1 MRVLVAYDGSA
12 SAQAALQATAELL
25 PGAEAV
31 VLTVYEAPVR
41 LEHLLAAHG
50 PTPRPLEHD
59 VADIRRLM
67 QDEAEATAR
76 EGAELASEAGL
87 AAKAEIA
94 AATGSAWPVILA
106 EATQRESAALVCGTR
121 GRGGL
126 SRAWLGSTS
135 SALLHHATLPIL
147 VVPER
152 SPEPSGP
159 LLLACDGAEPA
170 RTAVTTAAQLFQGR
184 PALVMH
190 AWESPLRHS
199 LAGHAV
205 SSLPITS
212 IRESVKDL
220 DEILANTARQQ
231 AEEGAE
237 LARQHGLDAHAEN
250 VESAAGVWRTLL
262 EATVPLG
269 AGVIVAGSRGRGA
282 ITSTML
288 GSVSSELVH
297 NAELPVLI
305 VPSLSTARST

>member
-50 PTPRPLEHD
+50 PTPSPLERD

-67 QDEAEATAR
+67 EDEAKATAR

-87 AAKAEIA
+87 AATAEIA

-135 SALLHHATLPIL
+135 SALLHHATLPIF

-159 LLLACDGAEPA
+159 LLLAYDGSEPA
-170 RTAVTTAAQLFQGR
+170 RIAVTNRR
-184 PALVMH
+184 PALSRPTGSRH
-190 AWESPLRHS
+190 ARVGIAAEALVGRSCAQLPADHRHPRV
-199 LAGHAV
+199 GQ
-205 SSLPITS
+205 
-212 IRESVKDL
+212 DL
-220 DEILANTARQQ
+220 DEILANSARQQ

-237 LARQHGLDAHAEN
+237 LARQWGLEARSES
-250 VESAAGVWRTLL
+250 VESAAGVWRSLL
-262 EATVPLG
+262 EATATFG

-282 ITSTML
+282 IASTML
-288 GSVSSELVH
+288 GSVSSGLVH

-305 VPSLSTARST
+305 VPSLSAAA

>member
-12 SAQAALQATAELL
+12 SAQAALRATAELM
-25 PGAEAV
+25 PSAEAV
-31 VLTVYEAPVR
+31 VLAVYEAPVR

-50 PTPRPLEHD
+50 PTPSPLEPD
-59 VADIRRLM
+59 VADLRRHL
-67 QDEAEATAR
+67 QDEALAVAR
-76 EGAELASEAGL
+76 EGAGLAAEAGL
-87 AAKAEIA
+87 AAKAET
-94 AATGSAWPVILA
+94 AATKGSAWPVILT

-121 GRGGL
+121 GRGRL

-159 LLLACDGAEPA
+159 LLLAYDGSEPA
-170 RTAVTTAAQLFQGR
+170 RTAVTTAAQLFPGR
-184 PALVMH
+184 PAVVMH

-199 LAGHAV
+199 LAGHAL
-205 SSLPITS
+205 SSLPITE
-212 IRESVKDL
+212 IRESINDL
-220 DEILANTARQQ
+220 EEILANSGREQ

-237 LARQHGLDAHAEN
+237 LARQHGLDARAES

-262 EATVPLG
+262 EATVGLG
-269 AGVIVAGSRGRGA
+269 AGVVVAGSRGRGA
-282 ITSTML
+282 IASTLL
-288 GSVSSELVH
+288 GSVSSGLVH

-305 VPSLSTARST
+305 VPPLSAAP